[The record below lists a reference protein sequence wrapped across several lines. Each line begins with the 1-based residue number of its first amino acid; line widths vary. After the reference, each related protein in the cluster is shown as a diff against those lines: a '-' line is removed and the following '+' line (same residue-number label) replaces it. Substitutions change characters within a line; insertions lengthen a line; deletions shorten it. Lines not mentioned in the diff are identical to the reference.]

1 MIKCSVNEG
10 GGRIACG
17 GYMKKRTRA
26 PAPRPISEARA
37 GSAPG
42 GTVLIADDHEILR
55 FGLTRFLRA
64 SLGVRDVLE
73 ATNFEEALEKLE
85 RRDIDLVVV
94 DLGMP
99 GLSRPSDLA
108 AIRRKR
114 PDVRLLVLTASEA
127 REDVLSALRA
137 GAHGYVT
144 KCEPGEDFLRALR
157 QVMVGNIYVSPILA
171 AEPASGGD
179 RNGPFVA
186 ARSGRARLTD
196 RQKQVLRLLARGRT
210 NKDIARQL
218 GLSESTAK
226 FHVASLLRA
235 LGADNRAEA
244 AALAQTLLD

>member
-1 MIKCSVNEG
+1 
-10 GGRIACG
+10 
-17 GYMKKRTRA
+17 MKKRTRA
-26 PAPRPISEARA
+26 LAPRPLSEART
-37 GSAPG
+37 GSGPG
-42 GTVLIADDHEILR
+42 GAILIADDHEIVR

-64 SLGVRDVLE
+64 SLGVKEVVEAANFDEVL
-73 ATNFEEALEKLE
+73 ALLE
-85 RRDIDLVVV
+85 RRDIGLVIT

-99 GLSRPSDLA
+99 GLTRPADLA

-144 KCEPGEDFLRALR
+144 KCEPGADFLRALQ
-157 QVMVGNIYVSPILA
+157 QVMVGNIYVTPILA
-171 AEPASGGD
+171 AEPASGSD
-179 RNGPFVA
+179 RNGTSFA
-186 ARSGRARLTD
+186 TRSARTKLTE

-226 FHVASLLRA
+226 FHVASLLRT
-235 LGADNRAEA
+235 LGAENRAEA
-244 AALAQTLLD
+244 AALARELLD